1 MPRSLM
7 PKSAGN
13 SLKGKT
19 ALVTGGNR
27 GIGLAIAN
35 ALVSAGAQVII
46 TGRDAAKLRSAAKRL
61 SARGAALS
69 VDVRDAQ
76 QVKNLFR
83 DVKKRFGRLDFLINN
98 AGVAHANLAVEKMSL
113 DVWQSVMATNLDGL
127 FLVTHYALPVMRNGG
142 VIINNLSR
150 AAVQPFMGMSAYNT
164 SKAGALAFTNSLRM
178 ELRKRGIRVT
188 ALIPGAIET
197 DIWEQFWA
205 DAPRD
210 KMLGADAVA
219 RAVLHVLTLPTDA
232 TIEQL
237 QIGPA
242 AGDL

>member
-1 MPRSLM
+1 MTMAKPNR
-7 PKSAGN
+7 K

-19 ALVTGGNR
+19 ALVTGGTR

-35 ALVSAGAQVII
+35 SLVDAGAQVII
-46 TGRDAAKLRSAAKRL
+46 TGRDAAKLRAVGKRL
-61 SARGAALS
+61 SSRGAAFS
-69 VDVRDAQ
+69 VDVRDPQ
-76 QVKNLFR
+76 QVKSLFR
-83 DVKKRFGRLDFLINN
+83 DVKKRFGNLDFLVNN
-98 AGVAHANLAVEKMSL
+98 AGIAHANLSVEKMPF

-127 FLVTHYALPVMRNGG
+127 FLVTHYALPLMKRGG
-142 VIINNLSR
+142 VILNNLSR
-150 AAVQPFMGMSAYNT
+150 AAVNPFEGMSAYNT
-164 SKAGALAFTNSLRM
+164 SKAGALSFTNSLRM
-178 ELRKRGIRVT
+178 EVRKQGIRVT

-205 DAPRD
+205 DAPRN
-210 KMLGADAVA
+210 KMLSPEAVA
-219 RAVLHVLTLPTDA
+219 QAVLHVLTLPQEA

>member
-1 MPRSLM
+1 MKRSAN
-7 PKSAGN
+7 K

-35 ALVSAGAQVII
+35 ALVDAGAQVII
-46 TGRDAAKLRSAAKRL
+46 TGRDAAKLRSVAKRL
-61 SARGAALS
+61 STRGAAFS
-69 VDVRDAQ
+69 VDIRDPQ
-76 QVKNLFR
+76 QVETLFR

-98 AGVAHANLAVEKMSL
+98 AGIAHANLTVEKMPF
-113 DVWQSVMATNLDGL
+113 DVWQSVMATNLNGL
-127 FLVTHYALPVMRNGG
+127 FLVTHHALPLMSRGG
-142 VIINNLSR
+142 VIVNNLSR
-150 AAVQPFMGMSAYNT
+150 AAVNPFMGMSAYNT
-164 SKAGALAFTNSLRM
+164 TKAGALMFTNSLRM
-178 ELRKRGIRVT
+178 EVRKPGIRVT

-210 KMLGADAVA
+210 KMLSPAEVA
-219 RAVLHVLTLPTDA
+219 RAVLHVLSLPPGA
-232 TIEQL
+232 AIEQL

-242 AGDL
+242 SGDL

>member
-1 MPRSLM
+1 M

-61 SARGAALS
+61 STRGAALS

-98 AGVAHANLAVEKMSL
+98 AGIAHANLTVDKMPL
-113 DVWQSVMATNLDGL
+113 EVWQSVMATNLDGL
-127 FLVTHYALPVMRNGG
+127 FLVTHHALPVMRNGG

-150 AAVQPFMGMSAYNT
+150 AAIQPFMGMSAYNT

-210 KMLGADAVA
+210 KMLGADSVA
-219 RAVLHVLTLPTDA
+219 RAVLHVLTLPVGA

>member
-1 MPRSLM
+1 MAKPNR
-7 PKSAGN
+7 K

-19 ALVTGGNR
+19 ALVTGGTR

-35 ALVSAGAQVII
+35 SLVDAGAQVII
-46 TGRDAAKLRSAAKRL
+46 TGRDAAKLRAVGKRL
-61 SARGAALS
+61 SSRGAAFS
-69 VDVRDAQ
+69 VDVRDPQ
-76 QVKNLFR
+76 QVKSLFR
-83 DVKKRFGRLDFLINN
+83 DVKKRFGNLDFLVNN
-98 AGVAHANLAVEKMSL
+98 AGIAHANLSVEKMPF

-127 FLVTHYALPVMRNGG
+127 FLVTHYALPLMKRGG
-142 VIINNLSR
+142 VILNNLSR
-150 AAVQPFMGMSAYNT
+150 AAVNPFEGMSAYNT
-164 SKAGALAFTNSLRM
+164 SKAGALSFTNSLRM
-178 ELRKRGIRVT
+178 EVRKQGIRVT

-205 DAPRD
+205 DAPRN
-210 KMLGADAVA
+210 KMLSPEAVA
-219 RAVLHVLTLPTDA
+219 QAVLHVLTLPQEA